1 DSRVDAQ
8 LVDTGHIT
16 LRYDL
21 SPIHP
26 VTHIEFQ
33 GALNAAGI
41 DTGQLRKAVVDRYGS
56 SPPLGRV
63 DELKEVVGDV
73 LRERGYLHPDIR
85 PRAEL
90 AHAPDRATLIFALEP
105 GPRTVIGAIDVV
117 GTPTVSRAELL
128 ARLNLAPGSP
138 YQRDALGAR
147 IERYVADRRR
157 AGYYEAA
164 LTLTPVLIDSDRTVN
179 LTLS

>member
-1 DSRVDAQ
+1 ALVRVVETQPGQALTIGAVRESIAHLFSLARFDDIRVDAQ

-63 DELKEVVGDV
+63 DELKE
-73 LRERGYLHPDIR
+73 
-85 PRAEL
+85 
-90 AHAPDRATLIFALEP
+90 
-105 GPRTVIGAIDVV
+105 
-117 GTPTVSRAELL
+117 
-128 ARLNLAPGSP
+128 
-138 YQRDALGAR
+138 
-147 IERYVADRRR
+147 
-157 AGYYEAA
+157 
-164 LTLTPVLIDSDRTVN
+164 
-179 LTLS
+179 